1 MQRHLSAF
9 IGSEL
14 DQKEY
19 IEEIVTKWRDEQL
32 LLSKIAEIQHQAAY
46 SAYIHGFKSKYNV
59 FNHTIPTMQ
68 NYMKV
73 IEDVL
78 RNHFILA
85 IIAESSVSDHLQ
97 QLIALPMG
105 LGGMA
110 ITTPHLN
117 TELRHQRC
125 LLKIFWITSLA
136 KAQIISLTNKRSL
149 RLKTVS
155 RREEPK
161 LKIRT

>member
-1 MQRHLSAF
+1 
-9 IGSEL
+9 
-14 DQKEY
+14 
-19 IEEIVTKWRDEQL
+19 
-32 LLSKIAEIQHQAAY
+32 
-46 SAYIHGFKSKYNV
+46 
-59 FNHTIPTMQ
+59 
-68 NYMKV
+68 MKV

-105 LGGMA
+105 LRGMA